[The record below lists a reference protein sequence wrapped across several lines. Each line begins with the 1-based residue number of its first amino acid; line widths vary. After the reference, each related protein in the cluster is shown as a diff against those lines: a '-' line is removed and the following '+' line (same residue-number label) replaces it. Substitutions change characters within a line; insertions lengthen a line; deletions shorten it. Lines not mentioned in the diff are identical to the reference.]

1 MPFPREAVEL
11 LLVVTHRRCC
21 VCHRFCGVKVE
32 TDHIV
37 PSAEG
42 GTDEIENAIPLCFDC
57 HAEVHAYNNKHPRG
71 RKFTSGELR
80 LHKSRWVQLCTERPE
95 VFLAAARSTDVGPLE
110 ALIDELEFN
119 KIVVELHSS
128 YATRGALFAFEQFH
142 RAVAAG
148 SLSALDDAVKGP
160 IFAAYATMSLAN
172 ERVKAEINQDARG
185 HGLGIGRQEAQ
196 AAMDTARQLVPL
208 AHNALLSFATA
219 RA

>member
-1 MPFPREAVEL
+1 MPFPREAVEI
-11 LLVVTHRRCC
+11 LLVATHRRCC
-21 VCHRFCGVKVE
+21 VCHRFCGVKIE

-71 RKFTSGELR
+71 RKFTPTELR
-80 LHKSRWVQLCTERPE
+80 LHKARWVQMCAERPE

-119 KIVVELHSS
+119 KLVAELHSS
-128 YATRGALFAFEQFH
+128 YSTRGALFAFEQFH

-148 SLSALDDAVKGP
+148 SLSALEDAVKGP
-160 IFAAYATMSLAN
+160 VFAAYAAMSLAN

-185 HGLGIGRQEAQ
+185 HAMGTGRSEAQ
-196 AAMDTARQLVPL
+196 AAMDNARQLVPN
-208 AHNALLSFATA
+208 AHKALLSFVNAGA
-219 RA
+219 